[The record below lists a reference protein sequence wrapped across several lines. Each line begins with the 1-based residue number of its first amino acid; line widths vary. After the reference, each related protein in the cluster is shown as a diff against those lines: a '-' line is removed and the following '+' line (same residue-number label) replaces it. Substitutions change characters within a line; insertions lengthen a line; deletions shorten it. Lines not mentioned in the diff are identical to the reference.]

1 MSNKYILH
9 LRFTAVLNM
18 QYLNISN
25 IEKVVL
31 IVTMNAF
38 AGKTFKNNHQPFYY
52 IHLFN
57 CSLTQI
63 SDQPITWQQPNAF
76 RYVDMINM
84 TC

>member
-1 MSNKYILH
+1 MLK
-9 LRFTAVLNM
+9 M

-25 IEKVVL
+25 IEKLVL
-31 IVTMNAF
+31 TVMNVF
-38 AGKTFKNNHQPFYY
+38 AGKTFKNNHQPLYY
-52 IHLFN
+52 IHLFD

-84 TC
+84 NC

>member
-1 MSNKYILH
+1 M
-9 LRFTAVLNM
+9 AVLNM

-57 CSLTQI
+57 CSLK
-63 SDQPITWQQPNAF
+63 W
-76 RYVDMINM
+76 
-84 TC
+84 